1 MSFDEWQQYYD
12 SYDAPAIIAE
22 SATFESSVPVNRMS
36 AFLVRLMDI
45 ACGDPSLAYEER
57 LKAATLA
64 VTTAQ
69 LLLPTGAVEPA
80 LRATLDR
87 LKTFSAYPAIAAVIE
102 EGAFDQRNVVGLILA
117 KLEEHE
123 IDLLQRLVERG
134 GSGILSGNRD
144 HRKFDRLEKS
154 GYIERRAIGMDA
166 IEYVITRQ
174 GRDLLDS

>member
-22 SATFESSVPVNRMS
+22 SATFTSSAPVNRMS

-45 ACGDPSLAYEER
+45 ACDDPSLPYGDR
-57 LKAATLA
+57 LKAAALA

-69 LLLPTGAVEPA
+69 LLLPTAGAGPA

-87 LKTFSAYPAIAAVIE
+87 LKTLSTYPAVAAVIE

-117 KLEEHE
+117 KLEAHE

-134 GSGILSGNRD
+134 GSAILSGDRD

-154 GYIERRAIGMDA
+154 GYIERLAVAMDS
-166 IEYVITRQ
+166 IEYAITQQ